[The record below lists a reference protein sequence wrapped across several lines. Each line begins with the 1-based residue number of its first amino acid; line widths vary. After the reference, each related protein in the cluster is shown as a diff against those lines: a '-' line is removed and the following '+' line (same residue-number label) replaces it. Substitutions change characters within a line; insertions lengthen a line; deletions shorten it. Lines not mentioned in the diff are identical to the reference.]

1 MENDRR
7 LEILGILIIAL
18 SVFILVSL
26 LGYNSSEEPSISPNI
41 QIDNP
46 MGILGLI
53 TSYLLIKKGFG
64 YVTILL
70 PMIGFAWGWFLFSKK
85 QLDKLIGAVESKGM
99 TLVALNLHWR
109 GSNIKL
115 ELALVRGKKVHDKRS
130 SEKDRDWQRQKM
142 RIMSSSNKGR

>member
-1 MENDRR
+1 MPFGD
-7 LEILGILIIAL
+7 LLFEI
-18 SVFILVSL
+18 
-26 LGYNSSEEPSISPNI
+26 SEH
-41 QIDNP
+41 Q
-46 MGILGLI
+46 
-53 TSYLLIKKGFG
+53 
-64 YVTILL
+64 
-70 PMIGFAWGWFLFSKK
+70 K